1 MLFELF
7 MSFAKIGAFTL
18 GGGYAMV
25 PLIQEEVVEKKKWID
40 REEFLDILAV
50 SQSTPGAL
58 AINMSVY
65 IGYRL
70 RGVLGSI
77 FAALGC
83 VLPSF
88 LSIIFIAAF
97 LTNFLD
103 YKYVKKFFQGA
114 GPAVAALIL
123 YSAAKIGK
131 TKKFKWYYYIITIL
145 TVILMFFKVD
155 PIIIILSSAVLGIFI
170 RGEKDGV

>member
-103 YKYVKKFFQGA
+103 YKYVKK
-114 GPAVAALIL
+114 
-123 YSAAKIGK
+123 
-131 TKKFKWYYYIITIL
+131 
-145 TVILMFFKVD
+145 
-155 PIIIILSSAVLGIFI
+155 ILSRCRTCSCSTNFIF
-170 RGEKDGV
+170 GSKDRKDKKI